1 VKKQFSEKVPEKTIL
16 EIVDEV
22 AKGRISRKQFL
33 ERGLAMGLSVSAV
46 GTILAACGKKVAT
59 GNKVTTTMP
68 AMDTTKPK
76 SINLWNWADYMDNAT
91 KANFTKKY
99 GIKVNE
105 SYFDDNEALYTKLI
119 AGGGRGYDVMV
130 PSDYMVHILIKS
142 NLVEPLDI
150 KGFNPSTPEGF
161 IPNFEGVGPTFKN
174 PVYDNPT
181 EFGGF
186 HYSVPYAWG
195 TTGIGHRT
203 DVLPATITGWTD
215 LWNPAYSQKI
225 QMLNDERE
233 DLGAA
238 LKKNG
243 FSLNTEVQSELD
255 TAVADLIKQK
265 PLVRAYDSISPK
277 SAMIKGMAL
286 THCWTGDVVLALWSG
301 AVTLKNIAFVLPVEG
316 IPTFVDNL
324 CVPTNPSSRYG
335 AHMFMNYLLDPT
347 VQAPLQAWIGYFSP
361 VPAAVPLLQK
371 LDSNVYA
378 FAPTEA
384 QLALKTTEVYND
396 LGSFAQNYSTAWQ
409 TVKGA

>member
-1 VKKQFSEKVPEKTIL
+1 VKKQVSEKVREKDLL

-22 AKGRISRKQFL
+22 AKGRISRRQFL

-46 GTILAACGKKVAT
+46 GTVLAACGKKV
-59 GNKVTTTMP
+59 NKNTSETMP
-68 AMDTTKPK
+68 SMDQTKPK

-91 KANFTKKY
+91 KKNFTAKY
-99 GIKVNE
+99 GIQVKE
-105 SYFDDNEALYTKLI
+105 SYFDDNEALRTKLM
-119 AGGGRGYDVMV
+119 AGGGAGYDVMV

-150 KGFNPSTPEGF
+150 KGYNSSTPEGF
-161 IPNFEGVGPTFKN
+161 IPNFEGVGPSFKN
-174 PVYDNPT
+174 PVYDDPK

-186 HYSVPYAWG
+186 HHSVPYAWG
-195 TTGIGHRT
+195 TTGIGHRS
-203 DVLPATITGWTD
+203 DVLPAQITGWAD

-225 QMLNDERE
+225 DMLNDERE

-243 FSLNTEVQSELD
+243 HSLNTKVQSELD
-255 TAVADLIKQK
+255 TAMNDLIKQK
-265 PLVRAYDSISPK
+265 PYVRTYDSISPK

-301 AVTLKNIAFVLPVEG
+301 AVTTKNLEFVLPIEG
-316 IPTFVDNL
+316 IPVFVDNL
-324 CVPTNPSSRYG
+324 CIPPNPNSRYG
-335 AHMFMNYLLDPT
+335 AHLFINYLLDPA

-361 VPAAVPLLQK
+361 VPAAVPMVKK

-378 FAPTEA
+378 FAPTPE
-384 QLALKTTEVYND
+384 QLALPTTEVYND
-396 LGSFAQNYSTAWQ
+396 LGDFAQAYATAWQ